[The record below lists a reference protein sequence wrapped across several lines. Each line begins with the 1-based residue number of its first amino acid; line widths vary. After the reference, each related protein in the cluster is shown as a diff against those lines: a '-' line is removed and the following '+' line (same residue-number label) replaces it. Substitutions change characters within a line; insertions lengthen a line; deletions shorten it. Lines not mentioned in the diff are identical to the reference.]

1 MHGALEHGRRA
12 SVTVTYVPSRLR
24 AAHPPPASSATP
36 PPRSGAHAERAAG
49 SARGGAHGWRPTRR
63 RRRRPGTR
71 RRGARRRRAA
81 RRSRPRGRRSALQEP
96 GRPLP
101 RAAWSARGDPS
112 PLAESASTAPT
123 TARACCTLSFVDSRT
138 DSPNNPAVLLQS
150 GSETLSSS
158 LQRRRPLSRHKQ
170 GDRELEISCCTAPCH
185 PGTRD
190 GRGELPRPGLW
201 GPNDEGVWR
210 VRPRGRATPSAR
222 QVRFGL
228 ASLVEVWVEAGDIC
242 VRAKLCLT
250 CIRLYFHHVNF
261 GNSGFGSD
269 CQRRKVRYFYREECP
284 HSTPLTRNK
293 LWRPSCCADAVQP
306 DQVG

>member
-1 MHGALEHGRRA
+1 MARWSTGGVRLSLSR
-12 SVTVTYVPSRLR
+12 TYLPGCVLR
-24 AAHPPPASSATP
+24 
-36 PPRSGAHAERAAG
+36 
-49 SARGGAHGWRPTRR
+49 TRR
-63 RRRRPGTR
+63 RHRPRRRHRVPGPMRNVPQEVLAAALTAGGR
-71 RRGARRRRAA
+71 LGVADAAQERGGEEREGDERHGDRGHAA
-81 RRSRPRGRRSALQEP
+81 AVLHCRNPGVRSPELRGPHAAI
-96 GRPLP
+96 LP
-101 RAAWSARGDPS
+101 RSPNPLVLLQRPPAHVAPS
-112 PLAESASTAPT
+112 L
-123 TARACCTLSFVDSRT
+123 VDSRT

-210 VRPRGRATPSAR
+210 VHPRGRATASAR